1 MALVREPL
9 EALGTVLRA
18 QGLRRSLAAFLLFNT
33 AEWAVW
39 VAALV
44 YAYDQ
49 GGTTAAAAISVLQ
62 LLPAAL
68 IAPFAATLG
77 DRGPREQALGWT
89 YALQAAALSL
99 TVAAFATDAPAPLVF
114 AAIVIVSVTISVSRP
129 VYFAS
134 LPAFATRP
142 AELTAANSV
151 ATLIENFA
159 ILIGPAI
166 AALVTEWM
174 GPIGVFALFAIGQL
188 FAAWLVRLPGDVAP
202 QAARRV
208 APIQASRPTVSR
220 SEWLAALGELRK
232 RSEGLLLII
241 YLGGAY
247 LLVGMADVLS
257 VVLSFEI
264 LALGPSGPGTVI
276 AAMGFGGIAGA
287 AASILLAG
295 RRRLGP
301 AVAGALLL
309 AGVPFA
315 LAGQADHLAP
325 ALLLLAVA
333 GASKS
338 FLDVAARTLL
348 QRSVDDD
355 VLARVFGIQESMMLL
370 SLATGAFVVPILVAT
385 LGPRG
390 AFAAAGCVLPVLG
403 LITWRRLRTIDAEA
417 ELAGPA
423 LERLRAVPIFAHL
436 PVPILERTAAKLT
449 ALDFG
454 PSEIVIREGE
464 PGDLYYIVDAG
475 QLGVTVA
482 GVARPS
488 LGPGDAFGE
497 IALLD
502 DLPRT
507 ATVTTLT
514 PARLFAL
521 ERGEFLAVMTG
532 SAEARLVARKAADSR
547 LGTPDPT

>member
-1 MALVREPL
+1 MIREPL
-9 EALGTVLRA
+9 QALSTVLSA

-44 YAYDQ
+44 YAYDH

-68 IAPFAATLG
+68 VAPFAATLG
-77 DRGPREQALGWT
+77 DRGSREQTLGWS

-99 TVAAFATDAPAPLVF
+99 AVAAFATRAPAPFVF

-129 VYFAS
+129 IYFAS
-134 LPAFATRP
+134 LPAFATSP

-151 ATLIENFA
+151 ATLIENVGM
-159 ILIGPAI
+159 LIGPAI
-166 AALVTEWM
+166 AALVTEST
-174 GPIGVFALFAIGQL
+174 GSIGVFALFAIGQL
-188 FAAWLVRLPGDVAP
+188 FAVWLVRVPDPVVQKTAGRIVPMQAP
-202 QAARRV
+202 
-208 APIQASRPTVSR
+208 RPAITR
-220 SEWLAALGELRK
+220 SEWLAALRELRK
-232 RSEGLLLII
+232 RSEGLLLIT

-264 LALGPSGPGTVI
+264 LALGPSGPGTVV

-301 AVAGALLL
+301 AIAGALLL

-315 LAGQADHLAP
+315 LAGQTNHLAP
-325 ALLLLAVA
+325 ALLLLALA
-333 GASKS
+333 GAGKS

-370 SLATGAFVVPILVAT
+370 ALASGAFVVPILVAM

-390 AFAAAGCVLPVLG
+390 AFTAAGLVLPVLG
-403 LITWRRLRTIDAEA
+403 LVTWRRLRMIDAEA
-417 ELAGPA
+417 GLVSPA
-423 LERLRAVPIFAHL
+423 VERLRSVPIFGHL
-436 PVPILERTAAKLT
+436 PVPVLERIGARLT
-449 ALDFG
+449 AVDLAPG
-454 PSEIVIREGE
+454 EIVIREGE
-464 PGDLYYIVDAG
+464 PGDRYYIVEAG
-475 QLGVTVA
+475 ELAVTVA
-482 GVARPS
+482 GVTRPS

-497 IALLD
+497 IALLY

-507 ATVTTLT
+507 ATVTALT
-514 PARLFAL
+514 PVRLFAL
-521 ERGEFLAVMTG
+521 ERSEFLAVMTG
-532 SAEARLVARKAADSR
+532 SAEARLVARKAADTR